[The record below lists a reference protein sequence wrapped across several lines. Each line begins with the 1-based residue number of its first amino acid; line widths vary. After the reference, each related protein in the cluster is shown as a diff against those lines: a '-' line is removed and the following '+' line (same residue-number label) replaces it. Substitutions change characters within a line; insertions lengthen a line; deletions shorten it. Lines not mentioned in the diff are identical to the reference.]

1 MQCIYYLF
9 YKCRRKKE
17 KKYKVNEVNL
27 KKNLEQIKM
36 YGTSIKK
43 RSNSFPMHPTCDFI
57 FKNYEYEKEEIKLF
71 ADRAIKHHNHTKN
84 REKQQ
89 RQN

>member
-9 YKCRRKKE
+9 YKCKKKE
-17 KKYKVNEVNL
+17 KKEINQEL
-27 KKNLEQIKM
+27 LKNLENIKS
-36 YGTSIKK
+36 YNTTIKK
-43 RSNSFPMHPTCDFI
+43 RSNSFPMHPTCSFI

-71 ADRAIKHHNHTKN
+71 ADRAIKHHNNTKH